1 MRGPVVPA
9 IYIPEK
15 KEQTE
20 DPVGRPK
27 QPGMTGHSIETVS
40 ILVMHL
46 ASQQSIPPR
55 TFLRGGKGPLNRCQS
70 FWRNGRVG
78 EDPETAKAKCGIAA
92 IGARGLELE
101 AKRSEKELRG
111 KIVKRVVI
119 DLFQN
124 QGQQDEIQIA
134 VTGGCPWS
142 GQETPVQ
149 YPFKQ
154 EIPPSGRLQE
164 DELAIKRLISRK
176 T

>member
-1 MRGPVVPA
+1 MPSGA
-9 IYIPEK
+9 EK
-15 KEQTE
+15 KQGTFTE
-20 DPVGRPK
+20 RYIVPYSLIAFYGIVN
-27 QPGMTGHSIETVS
+27 ETA
-40 ILVMHL
+40 

-70 FWRNGRVG
+70 LWRNGRVG

-92 IGARGLELE
+92 IGARWLELK

-111 KIVKRVVI
+111 KIVKRAVI

-124 QGQQDEIQIA
+124 QGQQDETQIT

-142 GQETPVQ
+142 GQEPPVQ